1 MREQSRDREILRR
14 LADRLPE
21 NLLRE
26 LFPDREPEAIRDALR
41 RTSGTEAPT
50 ANKGTAPPLPFSR
63 PDGQPVSPAA
73 QPGDSCF
80 LYTDG
85 ASRGNPGEAGAG
97 AVLLDGDRR
106 QLASLAIYLG
116 QCTNNV
122 AEYRALLAGLEL
134 ALQHGCDRLNIFL
147 DSELIVRQ
155 ISGQYKVKNSHLQP
169 LYLQA
174 RGLLQQ
180 LRSWRI
186 KHVPRAENAKADQL
200 ANQGID
206 EKNHSLSESKNNLI
220 PMPENTLTS

>member
-1 MREQSRDREILRR
+1 MRERSQDQAILQC
-14 LADRLPE
+14 LAQKLPE
-21 NLLRE
+21 HLLRE
-26 LFPDREPEAIRDALR
+26 LFPDREPQAVRDVLLHAAGAE
-41 RTSGTEAPT
+41 SPSPKMKSSAPT
-50 ANKGTAPPLPFSR
+50 LPFAR
-63 PDGQPVSPAA
+63 PGGQSVAPVP
-73 QPGDSCF
+73 QPDRNCI

-97 AVLLDGDRR
+97 VVLLNGDRS
-106 QLASLAIYLG
+106 QLASRAIYLG

-134 ALQHGCDRLNIFL
+134 ALQHGCAQLTIFL

-155 ISGQYKVKNSHLQP
+155 ISGQYKVKNAHLQP

-174 RGLLQQ
+174 RGLLQR

-186 KHVPRAENAKADQL
+186 KHVPRAENAQADQL

-206 EKNHSLSESKNNLI
+206 DKKNK
-220 PMPENTLTS
+220 